1 MDGLLGYTTGTSI
14 YIDQTDNEK
23 GVLVVLTQK

>member
-1 MDGLLGYTTGTSI
+1 MDGLLGYTAGTSI
-14 YIDQTDNEK
+14 YKDLTDNEK